1 MFVFNFINIIFYGY
15 ICYSILKFIIPF
27 LRIHFISNPSPRDS
41 HKTPKPTGGGISILF
56 STIIYLILNFVFFKN
71 SISNFDLL
79 IICSIPISII
89 GILDDKFNL
98 KASIR
103 YIFQVITIVILIL
116 ISNPLNI
123 FSQLEIVS
131 FKSFIIFSFLI
142 IASTA
147 IINFVNFMDG
157 LDGLVGGV
165 SIVLFS
171 YFALTFN
178 PNLWAIVGILIGFLY
193 LNWSPST
200 VFMGD
205 SGSIFIGSLLVSV
218 ILDAKNTSQM
228 LEFILISTPLIAD
241 SASCVIRRFSKNQNV
256 FKAHKSH
263 LYQRLNQAGWSH
275 ANVSKLYIFSTLIL
289 TITAIYF
296 NLLVVTMVAFFVI
309 LIGIYLDTKVAL
321 KFN

>member
-15 ICYSILKFIIPF
+15 ICYLILKYLIPF
-27 LRIHFISNPSPRDS
+27 LELNFISNPSSRDS
-41 HKTPKPTGGGISILF
+41 HKLPTPTGGGISILF
-56 STIIYLILNFVFFKN
+56 STIIYLILNFVFFKK

-79 IICSIPISII
+79 IIFSMPMSIL

-103 YIFQVITIVILIL
+103 YIFQLITIIILIL

-123 FSQLEIVS
+123 FSQVEIFPFQNFV
-131 FKSFIIFSFLI
+131 IISFLI

-147 IINFVNFMDG
+147 IINFINFMDG

-171 YFALTFN
+171 YFALTLN
-178 PNLWAIVGILIGFLY
+178 PNLWAMVGILIGFLY
-193 LNWSPST
+193 FNWSPSK

-205 SGSIFIGSLLVSV
+205 SGSIFIGALLVSV
-218 ILDAKNTSQM
+218 ILDAKSTSQM
-228 LEFILISTPLIAD
+228 LEFILINTPLIAD

-256 FKAHKSH
+256 FKAHKLH

-275 ANVSKLYIFSTLIL
+275 SNVSKLYIFSTLIL
-289 TITAIYF
+289 TITALYF
-296 NLLVVTMVAFFVI
+296 NLLVLTMVAFLVI
-309 LIGIYLDTKVAL
+309 LLGIYLDNKVAL